1 MRTGEEPVD
10 AQRLMTVSETM
21 AALGIAHPNTIY
33 SMLRRK
39 ELRGFKIRKVYRI
52 ETASV
57 QEYLDRVAGLGGAE
71 EYLTVDEVA
80 EDLRV
85 VRVTV
90 YRMIRDDGLP
100 AVKIRK
106 EWRIPKDRYEEW
118 RQELMVA

>member
-1 MRTGEEPVD
+1 
-10 AQRLMTVSETM
+10 MTVSETM

-33 SMLRRK
+33 SMLRRG
-39 ELRGFKIRKVYRI
+39 ELRGFKVRKVYRI

-57 QEYLDRVAGLGGAE
+57 RAYLGRVGDLGSPEDYFTA
-71 EYLTVDEVA
+71 DEVA

-85 VRVTV
+85 GKITV

-118 RQELMVA
+118 KEELMVA